1 MNRQT
6 DDWDDNKV
14 YFRSDRIFYQA
25 DLEGRG
31 SGWYIAMRGGHSYG
45 PFPERDV
52 AEKIVEGLIKRLE
65 EKAASD
71 AWDEYQNKA

>member
-6 DDWDDNKV
+6 DDGNDNKV
-14 YFRSDRIFYQA
+14 YFRSDRIFFQA

-45 PFPERDV
+45 PFPNRDV
-52 AEKIVEGLIKRLE
+52 AEMIVEGLIKRLQD
-65 EKAASD
+65 KAAV
-71 AWDEYQNKA
+71 DEQQQDQKKA